1 MTFKP
6 TEAVQRA
13 LERAHVTAIDRE
25 FISIV
30 SHEWGAWEADR
41 VWDSLW
47 SIEIA
52 KAKERR
58 K

>member
-1 MTFKP
+1 MTA
-6 TEAVQRA
+6 E
-13 LERAHVTAIDRE
+13 DRE

-47 SIEIA
+47 SIQIA
-52 KAKERR
+52 KARERR
-58 K
+58 R